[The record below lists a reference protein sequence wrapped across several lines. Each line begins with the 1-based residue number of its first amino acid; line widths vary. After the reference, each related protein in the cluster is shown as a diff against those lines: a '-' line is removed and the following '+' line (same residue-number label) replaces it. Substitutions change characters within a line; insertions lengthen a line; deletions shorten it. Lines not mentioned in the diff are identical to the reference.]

1 MNADPKRPYTPK
13 SYRLHIPLVVSAR
26 KQSAYAGIMR
36 MKSFSTAIVFAL
48 LATHQAEAQGTQV
61 PTVISLQDALN
72 RAKLFDSQ
80 FLTTTSDALLAKEDR
95 LQAKAA
101 MFPTLSA
108 TTGIHVYRAWAVMH
122 QDLSTGHFDVAGSN
136 WRFLTPCS
144 KAKTNVQS
152 LCCPAS

>member
-1 MNADPKRPYTPK
+1 
-13 SYRLHIPLVVSAR
+13 
-26 KQSAYAGIMR
+26 

-48 LATHQAEAQGTQV
+48 PATHQAEAQGTQV

-108 TTGIHVYRAWAVMH
+108 TTQYLG
-122 QDLSTGHFDVAGSN
+122 TGKWSIPKRTVRDE
-136 WRFLTPCS
+136 
-144 KAKTNVQS
+144 
-152 LCCPAS
+152 